1 MRTQLDN
8 SLWGSY
14 RAVKNITQMPGKLN
28 TFFDAIS
35 DGNARINFHYADQ
48 ENLMKWLSRIVN
60 RIIIAI
66 ILAAII
72 VGSSLLV
79 EGSTGHPH
87 IYRLGVFGY
96 SLAIIIIVTMAVS
109 ELIRRYRKYRRQ
121 KKEYGKK

>member
-1 MRTQLDN
+1 
-8 SLWGSY
+8 
-14 RAVKNITQMPGKLN
+14 
-28 TFFDAIS
+28 
-35 DGNARINFHYADQ
+35 
-48 ENLMKWLSRIVN
+48 MKWLSRIVN

-87 IYRLGVFGY
+87 IYHLGVFGY
-96 SLAIIIIVTMAVS
+96 SLAIIIIITMAVS